1 MGEELQLD
9 AKGQSPDFQHKLK
22 LVLQGGLTQAQSDAL
37 AIEHMEYTKAA
48 KEVRNARRRA
58 QSKREVLGAQTLCKD
73 LQGKVTLP
81 WQARTSK
88 EKYNTPLQSRR
99 WDGVLSLAG

>member
-9 AKGQSPDFQHKLK
+9 AKGQSPEFQHKLK
-22 LVLQGGLTQAQSDAL
+22 LVRQGGLTLAQSGAL
-37 AIEHMEYTKAA
+37 AIEYMEYTRAA

-58 QSKREVLGAQTLCKD
+58 QSKREVLGAQTPSRD

-81 WQARTSK
+81 WHTQTSK
-88 EKYNTPLQSRR
+88 EKYNTPLQSRC